1 MSLFKYP
8 ILNTYNILYYKND
21 YLYLHCS
28 RYDALYAPFDGEI
41 IQRKDDYVLYND
53 NVELYFTHV
62 KNVVLGKVKAGDS
75 IALPIVDNMF
85 KYNTATVG
93 IKIYKNKQLDDIVKH
108 LNSVKN
114 INKMVEAET
123 VEIVEAEEIKPKKKS
138 TRKKK

>member
-41 IQRKDDYVLYND
+41 IQKNNDYVLYND

>member
-1 MSLFKYP
+1 MAEFIRIEEKVVNVGEP
-8 ILNTYNILYYKND
+8 VIFENNTKI
-21 YLYLHCS
+21 
-28 RYDALYAPFDGEI
+28 E
-41 IQRKDDYVLYND
+41 
-53 NVELYFTHV
+53 
-62 KNVVLGKVKAGDS
+62 KVKAGDS

-114 INKMVEAET
+114 INKMFEAET

>member
-8 ILNTYNILYYKND
+8 MLNTYNILYYKND

-28 RYDALYAPFDGEI
+28 RYDALYAPVDGEI
-41 IQRKDDYVLYND
+41 IQKNNDYVLYND

-123 VEIVEAEEIKPKKKS
+123 VEIVEAKEIKPKKKS